1 NRMPASGAVAVSA
14 VLPKAAVAADLFLRL
29 GRERDPRVP
38 LSSRPR
44 ASPWSAPPVLAQTE
58 RKPRSTMQKGST
70 TLWRAL
76 FDCVFCAFRPLPPR
90 PLTVLKIGN
99 PSVSCQGKIVAT
111 SKRGKPGSVVA
122 SICTSR
128 KYRLCDL
135 QGFLLYLFQ
144 VILGM

>member
-1 NRMPASGAVAVSA
+1 
-14 VLPKAAVAADLFLRL
+14 
-29 GRERDPRVP
+29 
-38 LSSRPR
+38 
-44 ASPWSAPPVLAQTE
+44 
-58 RKPRSTMQKGST
+58 MQKGST

-144 VILGM
+144 VILGMQAFSIDLTQIFGAGRAHGKPAA